1 MTVALPMYL
10 RMGFARVREAPD
22 ILGVPYAVYVKA
34 LG

>member
-1 MTVALPMYL
+1 MYQ
-10 RMGFARVREAPD
+10 RMGFTRVREAPD